1 VANTPTFTANSK
13 KGAGRGSRHLEP
25 VLFGGAVSDVAAMIR
40 QTTPAFTAGGEH
52 NEFYLYKFTA
62 LMLMFFLLVARAYTS
77 TTVVYH
83 WASPSLYLSIY
94 EIIGTNRIYIYIFFL
109 SVLYNL

>member
-62 LMLMFFLLVARAYTS
+62 LMLMFFFACSA
-77 TTVVYH
+77 
-83 WASPSLYLSIY
+83 SLYSYYSSLPLGIAKPISIY
-94 EIIGTNRIYIYIFFL
+94 I
-109 SVLYNL
+109 